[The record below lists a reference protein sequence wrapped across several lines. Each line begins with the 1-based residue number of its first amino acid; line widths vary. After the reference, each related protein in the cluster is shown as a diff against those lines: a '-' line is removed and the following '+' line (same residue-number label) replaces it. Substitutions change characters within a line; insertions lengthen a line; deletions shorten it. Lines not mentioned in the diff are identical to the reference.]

1 MSLSPH
7 YQSTMKKALY
17 MLAGFSDRDFDWLLN
32 TGRKNRVLAGHA
44 LIREGETTD
53 ALHIVLEGT
62 LTVSVAA
69 AGNEEIAQLSSGEV
83 VGEMSFVDLRPPS
96 ATVRALEDS
105 WVWSV
110 PRSQLNAK
118 LMHDIEFSAHFYQSV
133 AVFLCDRMRD
143 TVGRLGYSKDQHAL
157 SETDLNAQTMGNLE
171 LAKVRLNWLLR
182 RMKETA

>member
-1 MSLSPH
+1 
-7 YQSTMKKALY
+7 MKKALY

-32 TGRKNRVLAGHA
+32 TGRKNRVMAGHA

-62 LTVSVAA
+62 LIVSVAA
-69 AGNEEIAQLSSGEV
+69 TGNEEIAQLGSGEV

-118 LMHDIEFSAHFYQSV
+118 LMQDIEFSAHFYQSV

-143 TVGRLGYSKDQHAL
+143 TVGRLGYSKDQLAL

>member
-1 MSLSPH
+1 
-7 YQSTMKKALY
+7 MKKALY

-32 TGRKNRVLAGHA
+32 TGRKHRILAGHA
-44 LIREGETTD
+44 LIREGEPTD
-53 ALHIVLEGT
+53 ALHIVLDGR
-62 LTVSVAA
+62 LSVFAEAA
-69 AGNEEIAQLSSGEV
+69 DGEEIAQIVSGEV
-83 VGEMSFVDLRPPS
+83 VGEMSFIDSRPPS

-110 PRSQLNAK
+110 PRSLLIAK
-118 LMHDIEFSAHFYQSV
+118 LMQDIEFSSHFYQAI

-143 TVGRLGYSKDQHAL
+143 TVGRLGYSKDQPL
-157 SETDLNAQTMGNLE
+157 SESDLNPQTMGNLE